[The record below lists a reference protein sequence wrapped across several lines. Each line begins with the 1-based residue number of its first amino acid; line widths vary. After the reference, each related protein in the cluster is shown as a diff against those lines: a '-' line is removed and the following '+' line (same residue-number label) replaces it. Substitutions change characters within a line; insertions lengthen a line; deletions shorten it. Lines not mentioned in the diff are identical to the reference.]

1 MALLRS
7 GLSGTVLVL
16 RAILFVAHVPITGD
30 RAMVIVD
37 EAYIDFARDGKGS
50 CSGVSAC
57 QLLDKHANVIVLQTL
72 SKAFGLAGIRC
83 VAHIGV
89 KSGRRR
95 QPIMIVR
102 CG

>member
-1 MALLRS
+1 
-7 GLSGTVLVL
+7 
-16 RAILFVAHVPITGD
+16 
-30 RAMVIVD
+30 MVIVD